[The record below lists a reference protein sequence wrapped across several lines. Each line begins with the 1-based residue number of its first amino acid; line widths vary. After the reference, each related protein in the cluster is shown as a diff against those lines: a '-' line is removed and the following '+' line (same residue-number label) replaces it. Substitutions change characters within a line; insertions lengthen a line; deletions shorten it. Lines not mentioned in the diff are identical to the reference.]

1 MKKVTYAGLAIGL
14 AALVLLLV
22 WRGVGDVAA
31 ILAASGWNL
40 LLLPLAWLPV
50 FLMFARAWQV
60 LFEPHAK
67 PSFRMIFGATW
78 IGRSVNNLLPVA
90 QLGGEVVRARVLA
103 LWGTDGVDAAATVVV
118 DKTVQAL
125 AALTFGLFGVA
136 LLLALS
142 LAGDSPGDLA
152 LPVLGGLVLVAA
164 GVFGF
169 VAVQRAGVFGFAA
182 RAASMLGKG
191 DFWEGL
197 VDRADDVDGRVRG
210 IYGRP
215 FGVLRGYLWR
225 MAGLFVQA
233 GEVWLAAYL
242 LGHPIGLVE
251 ALMLK
256 ALASAISDA
265 AFVVPNSY
273 GVQEGAYVVL
283 GGLLGLAPE
292 FMLALSLATRLRELV
307 FDVPGLLLWQHAEG
321 RRIFR
326 RRMQGVG

>member
-14 AALVLLLV
+14 AVLVLLLA

-31 ILAASGWNL
+31 ILAGSGWNL

-50 FLMFARAWQV
+50 FLMFARSWQV
-60 LFEPHAK
+60 LFEPGAA
-67 PSFRMIFGATW
+67 PSFQTIFGATW

-103 LWGTDGVDAAATVVV
+103 LWGTDGVDAAATVLV

-125 AALTFGLFGVA
+125 AALSFGVFGVV
-136 LLLALS
+136 LLFALS
-142 LAGDSPGDLA
+142 LAGASAVDLA

-164 GVFGF
+164 GVAGF
-169 VAVQRAGVFGFAA
+169 VAVQRAGLFGFAA
-182 RAASMLGKG
+182 RAASTLGKG

-197 VDRADDVDGRVRG
+197 VDRADDVDNRVRAV
-210 IYGRP
+210 YGRP
-215 FGVLRGYLWR
+215 SRVVRGYAWR
-225 MAGLFVQA
+225 MTGLFVQA

-242 LGHPIGLVE
+242 LGHPIGIVE
-251 ALMLK
+251 ALMIK

-265 AFVVPNSY
+265 AFVVPNGY

-283 GGLLGLAPE
+283 GGLMGLAPE

-307 FDVPGLLLWQHAEG
+307 FDVPGLVLWQHAEG
-321 RRIFR
+321 RRFFR